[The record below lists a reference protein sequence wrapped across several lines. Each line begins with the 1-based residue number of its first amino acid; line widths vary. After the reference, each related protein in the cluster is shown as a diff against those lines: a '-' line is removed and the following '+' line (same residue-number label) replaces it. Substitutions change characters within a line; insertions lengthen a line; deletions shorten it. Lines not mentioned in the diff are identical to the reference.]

1 MAGNRGIHYEDLLEQ
16 QNAER
21 LAALTKLAKLK
32 QIISR
37 TCNARQKKFARH
49 PACPVSGSGQARCL
63 LHKILR

>member
-37 TCNARQKKFARH
+37 TCNARQKKFALN
-49 PACPVSGSGQARCL
+49 GQNQ
-63 LHKILR
+63 HKGD